1 MTNQTTINKQ
11 KATNKEV
18 LMQTHPYD
26 VLTLE
31 NGAKLIF
38 TPCPGTKTQGLEES
52 LATLKQAGVN
62 MLLTLMFDE
71 EMKKNDVLSL
81 PTECEKQG
89 ITWLQLPILDDA
101 APSQEF
107 ESQWNK
113 HKVNILNVINN
124 KGTIAVHCK
133 GGSGR
138 TGLVIGLILLAFG
151 YSSEKIIE
159 EVQNIRPKALLN
171 PAQLNYFNSYL

>member
-1 MTNQTTINKQ
+1 
-11 KATNKEV
+11 
-18 LMQTHPYD
+18 MQTHPYD
-26 VLTLE
+26 VLALK

-38 TPCPGTKTQGLEES
+38 TPCPGTKTQGLKES
-52 LATLKQAGVN
+52 LGTLKQAGTD

-71 EMKKNDVLSL
+71 EMKRNNVFCL

-101 APSQEF
+101 APDQAF
-107 ESQWNK
+107 EQQWQLSKN
-113 HKVNILNVINN
+113 HILDVINN

-151 YSSEKIIE
+151 WSAEKVIT
-159 EVQNIRPKALLN
+159 EVQKIRPKALIN
-171 PAQLNYFNSYL
+171 PTQLNYFNSYL